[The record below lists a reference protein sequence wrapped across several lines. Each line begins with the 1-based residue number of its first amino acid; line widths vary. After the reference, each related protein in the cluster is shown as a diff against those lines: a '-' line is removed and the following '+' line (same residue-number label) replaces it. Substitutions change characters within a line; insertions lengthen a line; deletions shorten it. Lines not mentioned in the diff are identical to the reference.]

1 MPTEHQAPCLQVETA
16 RRTIQQARD
25 LFVSQNTGHDPLD
38 AWPCPNSATHFLKSC
53 EWHLWQA
60 YKRHSRARLQGQ
72 GLDPDRNEFA
82 DWVLG
87 FYIKLATSPAIKEIC
102 GAQCRSRK
110 HADALLGLL
119 FLESDRVA
127 RADRPA
133 DQPVFGELMGEQMR
147 RGREVADM
155 RDRRQAKADLRQFA
169 IMSEAIEP
177 LSDCYDESDRNDLRT
192 LIAKHARA
200 AERSVSPPQG
210 PDVLILRF
218 GADSETILALSGQE
232 DPALPRRAGRPPFDH
247 ASENTYCELVR
258 RLVKK
263 AYRGP
268 DELER
273 AVELIQHFSPG
284 LLEDA
289 YTADQLAARLKPFL
303 DKPGVRPYLAR
314 LEAGFVQNTPLTKL
328 PLLATQS

>member
-1 MPTEHQAPCLQVETA
+1 MA
-16 RRTIQQARD
+16 
-25 LFVSQNTGHDPLD
+25 VSRLGHPVL
-38 AWPCPNSATHFLKSC
+38 ASC
-53 EWHLWQA
+53 EWHLWQV
-60 YKRHSRARLQGQ
+60 YKRHSRAHLQGD
-72 GLDPDRNEFA
+72 GLGPYRNEFT

-87 FYIKLATSPAIKEIC
+87 FYIKLATSPAIKQIC

-110 HADALLGLL
+110 HTDGLLGLL
-119 FLESDRVA
+119 FLESDRVTG
-127 RADRPA
+127 ADKPA
-133 DQPVFGELMGEQMR
+133 DQPVFGELMGEQIMR
-147 RGREVADM
+147 VREVADM
-155 RDRRQAKADLRQFA
+155 RARRQAKADLRQFDS
-169 IMSEAIEP
+169 MSKAIER

-192 LIAKHARA
+192 VIAKYARA
-200 AERSVSPPQG
+200 AECCVSPPQG
-210 PDVLILRF
+210 PDALILRF
-218 GADSETILALSGQE
+218 GADSETILAPSGTKG
-232 DPALPRRAGRPPFDH
+232 PAPTRRPGRPAFDH

-273 AVELIQHFSPG
+273 AVELVQHFSPG

-314 LEAGFVQNTPLTKL
+314 LEAGFVQNTPFTKL